1 MNIRLN
7 SENDVKVDHT
17 LRLLSGTGKVE
28 LFQSSPPVS
37 SGVLRSSPPV
47 SSGVLR
53 SSQPVSSGFL
63 KSSTLVSGGEDL
75 HKQTRNE
82 CILLHGDLLEPKGVC
97 ARDFLKKY
105 TRNE

>member
-37 SGVLRSSPPV
+37 SGVLRSS
-47 SSGVLR
+47 
-53 SSQPVSSGFL
+53 QPVSSGFL
-63 KSSTLVSGGEDL
+63 KSSTLVSSGEDL

-82 CILLHGDLLEPKGVC
+82 CILLHGDLLEPNGVC